1 VLWFTVWSLLVIGT
15 LAGAFFLVRE
25 VYRSAKALLVELER
39 LTEVLDRIAERSAEL
54 VATATTPAPVD
65 LLDPAPARARLAEA
79 RLATLRRRAR
89 KADRHAEAYRR
100 WQAFTR

>member
-15 LAGAFFLVRE
+15 LVGAFFLVRE

-39 LTEVLDRIAERSAEL
+39 LTDALDRIAERSEAL

-65 LLDPAPARARLAEA
+65 LLDPEPARARLAQA

-89 KADRHAEAYRR
+89 KADRHTETYRR

>member
-15 LAGAFFLVRE
+15 LAGAFFLLRG

-39 LTEVLDRIAERSAEL
+39 LTDALDRIAERSEAL
-54 VATATTPAPVD
+54 ATSVTTPAPVD
-65 LLDPAPARARLAEA
+65 LLDPEPARARLAEA

-89 KADRHAEAYRR
+89 RADRHAEVYAR
-100 WQAFTR
+100 WQAFAR